1 MIELAKTYDP
11 QATEARW
18 QQAWESSG
26 AFHPDPEAPGEPFSL
41 VTPPPNVTGSL
52 HMGHAFNTALI
63 DTIVR
68 FQRMQG
74 KNVLCLPGTDH
85 ASIAVQTIL
94 EKQLKAEGS
103 SKEEQEYKQFNS
115 SFDEKINAISKIF
128 ILKVKV

>member
-1 MIELAKTYDP
+1 M
-11 QATEARW
+11 
-18 QQAWESSG
+18 
-26 AFHPDPEAPGEPFSL
+26 
-41 VTPPPNVTGSL
+41 TGSL

-74 KNVLCLPGTDH
+74 KNVLCLPGTDR

-103 SKEEQEYKQFNS
+103 SKEELGREGFWSVAGPGRAKAAGAS
-115 SFDEKINAISKIF
+115 SASCAALASRWIGSGALHPRCRLQRGGDRSLRQPA
-128 ILKVKV
+128 

>member
-18 QQAWESSG
+18 QQAWEESG

-103 SKEEQEYKQFNS
+103 SKEELGREGFLERCWAWK
-115 SFDEKINAISKIF
+115 
-128 ILKVKV
+128 

>member
-18 QQAWESSG
+18 QQAWEESG

-74 KNVLCLPGTDH
+74 KRALSAWHRPRLDCRSDDPGKT
-85 ASIAVQTIL
+85 AQ
-94 EKQLKAEGS
+94 G
-103 SKEEQEYKQFNS
+103 
-115 SFDEKINAISKIF
+115 
-128 ILKVKV
+128 